1 MPAKRFL
8 RFSVLVFLIS
18 LYPLKQIANRTN
30 DVINDAKAAYTM
42 RNSKNCLST
51 LELPSDNNTMALI
64 GEIRESLQDVVALKL
79 DATLISGCHFLL
91 YPIETCANWPT
102 DTDNAQPNTRMP
114 RGVLQ
119 DAQVQLDRCIQA
131 LSIAEYQH
139 ALFKEL
145 AREIAYGPYPTQWLR
160 TGSTPT
166 VPFSSYLSQQE
177 TMRQVEDLS
186 KLFKQA
192 RMRTSVVSM
201 AIDIWRIDAQ
211 TVPKVFA
218 TARQFLGNYSEY
230 VGSLVGESDYCLKTK
245 LPELSKVCRHILGD
259 SPRPI

>member
-91 YPIETCANWPT
+91 YPIEICANWPT

-177 TMRQVEDLS
+177 TMRQVEDL
-186 KLFKQA
+186 
-192 RMRTSVVSM
+192 
-201 AIDIWRIDAQ
+201 
-211 TVPKVFA
+211 FA
-218 TARQFLGNYSEY
+218 TARQFLENYSEY
-230 VGSLVGESDYCLKTK
+230 VGSLAGKSNYCLKTK
-245 LPELSKVCRHILGD
+245 LPELSKVCWHILGD
-259 SPRPI
+259 SPRPT